1 MADANEE
8 TPTASSASAET
19 NSEQGGESACL
30 AHLLCPRCGIVMDGG
45 AHAPGC
51 QNEEHHGPS

>member
-8 TPTASSASAET
+8 TSTASSASAET
-19 NSEQGGESACL
+19 ISEQDGESACL
-30 AHLLCPRCGIVMDGG
+30 AHLICPGCGIVMDGG

-51 QNEEHHGPS
+51 HDEEHHGPS